1 MQKTAS
7 SRTPIYANA
16 PLSST
21 HSPSASGAASPSLKD
36 ASLAIATATG
46 MAGPVSWDVLRKDVR
61 QVETEIES
69 KLTALSKSA
78 VKPGQQAAGV
88 GAGQSSGSGTGV
100 TSNGEDL
107 EANIEDLL
115 EKLSRLVD
123 AMSAHIDAQSQTNGQ
138 APLSMVHL
146 LQKHRDILHD
156 YTREYRKTRQNVRAA
171 RDHAQLLNSVRD
183 DISTFKNGGPSG
195 NGMSA
200 SDYLLNERARIDGS
214 HRLADSALEQ
224 AYAAQDDLKRQGST
238 LQSVNQRINDVA
250 SQLPSV
256 GQLIGKIQSRKNRDN
271 SVLSSPH
278 SRQNRLGIT
287 SPFIRTEPHMDP
299 VNFTSAART
308 RILLVPIGPIKR
320 ATFERHVKM
329 LRQHNSVKLE
339 EVWMG
344 PRAENSFFSQN
355 VPHEGQLYFQ
365 FVTSYNAEH
374 QYLEEFQMHR
384 RIFGIIGIMDCQEW
398 PDGNMTAGHQQF
410 QQILA
415 KYPSAVANQ
424 CFAFDPSEK
433 HPDDLRGGGI
443 IMIPNVGNTSS
454 YLRVLICDL
463 ARTILTEFETIAAA
477 IGKRQDIESPSPG
490 IPVYPQGPIP
500 VTNAP
505 SIPDMTANGIKPLT
519 APPSAMTSGSGNHSR
534 SLSSSGFSSV
544 GSGSQYV
551 QPVVVTDQRLRKR
564 TAARAQKLYGD
575 LYLMA
580 GRLSE
585 AVSSFQAVIEATKSN
600 SDFLWQASA
609 MEGLYCAV
617 VLLAFVQADLTQF
630 HQQQAQ
636 QSVLSPTS
644 PTTSEPTRMQ
654 NTPAI
659 KPLIIDIPEKYQ
671 TILTLYNKLPSNSSP
686 AILYVEACMKV
697 TKFIA
702 TCFVCGGGILDD
714 RALAAVVSGNMFMN
728 LDGTVIEGQHPMTQ
742 LHSGNHSQNTS
753 LASGILRRAST
764 LRSLSGS
771 LTTPSLGISRTDIM
785 SWISKAW
792 TGRLDELW
800 IIDQIHFTT
809 TIASILGA
817 IQFRRKQSLYLRY
830 AVRMIAPLLHQT
842 RLAAAA
848 AAAHAGGAAPKK
860 PMNPDH
866 GVLDC
871 LTQICNVFG
880 VGDYFSSSNNLYM
893 DHGWPELQI
902 DVLYECIRVAEA
914 IPDYKAMMRFSTTLL
929 RQLYAYLTREEQAG
943 LYASLPRILAAAKK
957 SNVPNFTEVHYWTK
971 TLIVDIEV
979 CSPSARKLPFT
990 RSKDTLKSIIPET
1003 KLAVKPTGEVDPFI
1017 YNPFHRKINNVA
1029 RLDLVAEETAYFVV
1043 TLTNP
1048 HGIDLEVQEIKLS
1061 TSGVEFEA
1069 IPTSTV
1075 IPAQTTVSIKVA
1087 GVPKCP
1093 GELVIRGCLVQI
1105 LHCSEQEFFVTNP
1118 RTGCVVDTGDKSKTS
1133 GGEPLPRSKKR
1144 GLESFTLS
1152 KTASDP
1158 ATTEPKFATVTVIP
1172 TQPLLKISSTSLQHG
1187 SVMLFEGE
1195 KTTMRLTL
1203 ENIGSIPVDFV
1214 TLTFSDSTSQLS
1226 IGNNYGNTNSN
1237 GVELSAEDAYEM
1249 ELFLKKTNVFSW
1261 NREVEC
1267 HIPVGGTREIKV
1279 EVLGKRGCAS
1289 GMIQMD
1295 YAYLHRENDKEAEES
1310 DVFVTRQLFTQVLMT
1325 VYKTVESLNFD
1336 ILYLQSHGG
1345 MDISVTE
1352 PNSPVLSGSSDD
1364 DDDGSTF
1371 ANNDTSLPRIDFT
1384 NDGFLAPPNDD
1395 GSHKND
1401 SQLKSVQFQRV
1412 AGRRGSRTISK
1423 RLSSNFAKVDKRQS
1437 VEQLLSKALGD
1448 AVLPGEQIE
1457 AAISRRVA
1465 LGTKNEYCLLTLDV
1479 RNVWTVPVEVAMLVD
1494 DSEEGEGL
1502 DINQLIKSTTVIQ
1515 PGNTQRIILPVRR
1528 MVLSTEQLST
1538 PIPTLS
1544 NKQFVV
1550 ARGAAL
1556 SADELALE
1564 RALFWFREDLLKR
1577 VVARW
1582 SCKDASGRFGK
1593 FDLRSLRLTKSMLN
1607 VLKIE
1612 DISFLVTMEPTA
1624 AMAEDG
1630 QQTSDGDGGEAG
1642 QQKRRGLE
1650 QIGSNRWRC
1659 PVDQFAQIRFTVVN
1673 RSHMDVKLCLR
1684 MQPVQVHGDGT
1695 MEYDMGTRMAWHG
1708 VLQTPLAK
1716 LQPDSTTS
1724 HVLPVC
1730 FYSRGEFKVLY
1741 HAEDVHR
1748 RVVYYDHEP
1757 LVIEAF

>member
-1 MQKTAS
+1 MHKTTP

-16 PLSST
+16 PLSS
-21 HSPSASGAASPSLKD
+21 HSPSASGAASPSLSD
-36 ASLAIATATG
+36 ASLAIAAATG
-46 MAGPVSWDVLRKDVR
+46 IAGPVSWDVLRKDVR
-61 QVETEIES
+61 QVEIEIES

-88 GAGQSSGSGTGV
+88 GAGSSSSSGTGAV
-100 TSNGEDL
+100 SGEDL

-123 AMSAHIDAQSQTNGQ
+123 AMSAHIDSQSQSNGQ

-171 RDHAQLLNSVRD
+171 RDHAQLLSSVRD

-195 NGMSA
+195 SGMSA

-238 LQSVNQRINDVA
+238 LLSVNQRINNVA

-256 GQLIGKIQSRKNRDN
+256 GQLIGKIQLRKNRDN
-271 SVLSSPH
+271 VILSCVIGSCVVGVL
-278 SRQNRLGIT
+278 
-287 SPFIRTEPHMDP
+287 TESHMDP

-308 RILLVPIGPIKR
+308 RVLLVPVGPIKKV
-320 ATFERHVKM
+320 TFERHVKM

-344 PRAENSFFSQN
+344 PRTENSFFSQN
-355 VPHEGQLYFQ
+355 VPHEGQLYFH
-365 FVTSYNAEH
+365 FVTSYNPEH

-384 RIFGIIGIMDCQEW
+384 RIFGVIGIMDCQEW
-398 PDGNMTAGHQQF
+398 PDGNMAAGHQQF
-410 QQILA
+410 QQVLA

-463 ARTILTEFETIAAA
+463 ARTILTEFENIAAA

-490 IPVYPQGPIP
+490 IPVYPRAPIP

-505 SIPDMTANGIKPLT
+505 SVPDMTSNGIKPLT
-519 APPSAMTSGSGNHSR
+519 APPSAMTSGSANHSR
-534 SLSSSGFSSV
+534 SMSSAGFTSV
-544 GSGSQYV
+544 GSGNQYV
-551 QPVVVTDQRLRKR
+551 QPTVVTDQRLRKR

-580 GRLSE
+580 GRLSD
-585 AVSSFQAVIEATKSN
+585 AVSSFQSVIEVTKSN

-630 HQQQAQ
+630 HQQQQAQ
-636 QSVLSPTS
+636 QSITSPTS
-644 PTTSEPTRMQ
+644 PTTSEPARIQ

-714 RALAAVVSGNMFMN
+714 RALAAVVNGNMFMN
-728 LDGTVIEGQHPMTQ
+728 SDGTAIDGQHPMTQ
-742 LHSGNHSQNTS
+742 VQSGHHSQNTS

-764 LRSLSGS
+764 LRSRSGS
-771 LTTPSLGISRTDIM
+771 LTTSNLGISRTDIM
-785 SWISKAW
+785 NWVSKAW

-800 IIDQIHFTT
+800 IVDQIHYTT
-809 TIASILGA
+809 TIASVLGA

-848 AAAHAGGAAPKK
+848 AAAQAGGATSKRPK
-860 PMNPDH
+860 NPDH

-871 LTQICNVFG
+871 LTQICNIFG
-880 VGDYFSSSNNLYM
+880 VGDNFASSNNLYM

-929 RQLYAYLTREEQAG
+929 RQLYVYLTREEQAG

-957 SNVPNFTEVHYWTK
+957 TNVPDFTEVHYWTK
-971 TLIVDIEV
+971 SLIVDIEV

-990 RSKDTLKSIIPET
+990 RTKDTLKSIIPET

-1017 YNPFHRKINNVA
+1017 YNPFHRKVNNVA
-1029 RLDLVAEETAYFVV
+1029 KLDLVAEETAYFIV

-1061 TSGVEFEA
+1061 TAGVEFEA

-1087 GVPKCP
+1087 GIPKCP
-1093 GELVIRGCLVQI
+1093 GELVIRGCLAQI

-1118 RTGCVVDTGDKSKTS
+1118 RTGSVVDTSNKTKTS
-1133 GGEPLPRSKKR
+1133 VGGEPLPRFKKR

-1152 KTASDP
+1152 KSTNDP
-1158 ATTEPKFATVTVIP
+1158 AAVESKFATVTVIP
-1172 TQPLLKISSTSLQHG
+1172 AQPLLKISSTSLQHG

-1203 ENIGSIPVDFV
+1203 ENIGSIAVDFV
-1214 TLTFSDSTSQLS
+1214 TLTFSDSTSQLA
-1226 IGNNYGNTNSN
+1226 IGNNYGNTNNN
-1237 GVELSAEDAYEM
+1237 GVEISAEDAYEM

-1261 NREVEC
+1261 SREVEC

-1279 EVLGKRGCAS
+1279 EVLGKRGCSS
-1289 GMIQMD
+1289 GVILID

-1310 DVFVTRQLFTQVLMT
+1310 DVFVTRQLFSQVLMT

-1345 MDISVTE
+1345 MDIPVTE
-1352 PNSPVLSGSSDD
+1352 PNTPVLGGSSDD
-1364 DDDGSTF
+1364 ESGTF
-1371 ANNDTSLPRIDFT
+1371 ANTESSVPSIDFSS
-1384 NDGFLAPPNDD
+1384 DGFLALP
-1395 GSHKND
+1395 KND
-1401 SQLKSVQFQRV
+1401 SKASQFQRV

-1437 VEQLLSKALGD
+1437 VEQLLSKARGD
-1448 AVLPGEQIE
+1448 AILPGEQIE

-1494 DSEEGEGL
+1494 DSDEGEGL
-1502 DINQLIKSTTVIQ
+1502 DINKLIKSTTVIQ

-1550 ARGAAL
+1550 ARGTAL
-1556 SADELALE
+1556 SAEELALE
-1564 RALFWFREDLLKR
+1564 RSLFWFREDLLKR

-1593 FDLRSLRLTKSMLN
+1593 FDLRTLRLTKSMLN

-1612 DISFLVTMEPTA
+1612 DISFLVTLEPTE
-1624 AMAEDG
+1624 AMTEEE
-1630 QQTSDGDGGEAG
+1630 QQVIDNGDAG
-1642 QQKRRGLE
+1642 QLKRRGLE

-1695 MEYDMGTRMAWHG
+1695 MEYDMGTRMVWHG

-1716 LQPDSTTS
+1716 LQPDSTTA

>member
-1 MQKTAS
+1 MQKTTP
-7 SRTPIYANA
+7 SRTPIYADA
-16 PLSST
+16 PLSS
-21 HSPSASGAASPSLKD
+21 HSPSASVAVSPSLSE
-36 ASLAIATATG
+36 ASL
-46 MAGPVSWDVLRKDVR
+46 AGPVSWDVLRKDVR
-61 QVETEIES
+61 QVEIEIES

-78 VKPGQQAAGV
+78 VKPGQAAGV
-88 GAGQSSGSGTGV
+88 GAGPSSSSGTGV
-100 TSNGEDL
+100 VSGEDL

-115 EKLSRLVD
+115 EKLSRFVD
-123 AMSAHIDAQSQTNGQ
+123 AMSAHVDSQSQSNGQ

-156 YTREYRKTRQNVRAA
+156 YTKEYRKTRQNVRAA
-171 RDHAQLLNSVRD
+171 RDHAQLLSSVRD
-183 DISTFKNGGPSG
+183 DISTFKNGGTSG
-195 NGMSA
+195 SGMSA

-224 AYAAQDDLKRQGST
+224 AYAAQDDLKSQGST
-238 LQSVNQRINDVA
+238 LMSVNQRINNVA

-256 GQLIGKIQSRKNRDN
+256 GQLIDKIQSRKNRDN
-271 SVLSSPH
+271 VILSCVIGSCHPASH
-278 SRQNRLGIT
+278 HDKSRLGIT
-287 SPFIRTEPHMDP
+287 SPIIRTELHMDS

-308 RILLVPIGPIKR
+308 RVLLVPVGPIKK
-320 ATFERHVKM
+320 ATFERHVKL

-344 PRAENSFFSQN
+344 PRTDSSFFSQN
-355 VPHEGQLYFQ
+355 VPHEGQLYFH
-365 FVTSYNAEH
+365 FATSYNAEH

-384 RIFGIIGIMDCQEW
+384 RIFGVIGIMDCQEW
-398 PDGNMTAGHQQF
+398 PDGNMAAGHQQF

-433 HPDDLRGGGI
+433 QPDDLRGGGI

-454 YLRVLICDL
+454 YLRVLICDM
-463 ARTILTEFETIAAA
+463 ARTILTEFENIAAA

-490 IPVYPQGPIP
+490 ISVYSRAQNPMA
-500 VTNAP
+500 NAP
-505 SIPDMTANGIKPLT
+505 SVPDMTANGIKPLM
-519 APPSAMTSGSGNHSR
+519 APPSAMTSGSANHSR
-534 SLSSSGFSSV
+534 SMSSAGFASMAP
-544 GSGSQYV
+544 GNQYV
-551 QPVVVTDQRLRKR
+551 QPPQPTVVTDPRLRKR

-580 GRLSE
+580 GRLTD
-585 AVSSFQAVIEATKSN
+585 AVSSFQSVIEVTKSN

-617 VLLAFVQADLTQF
+617 VLLAFVQADLTQIQ
-630 HQQQAQ
+630 QQQAQ
-636 QSVLSPTS
+636 QSIMSPTS
-644 PTTSEPTRMQ
+644 PTFSETTKVQ

-671 TILTLYNKLPSNSSP
+671 TILTLYNKLPSSSSP

-714 RALAAVVSGNMFMN
+714 RALAAVVNGNMFVN
-728 LDGTVIEGQHPMTQ
+728 PDGTVIEGQNPMTQ
-742 LHSGNHSQNTS
+742 VQSGNHSQNNS
-753 LASGILRRAST
+753 LASGILRKAST
-764 LRSLSGS
+764 LRSRSGS
-771 LTTPSLGISRTDIM
+771 LTTPSSLGISRTDIM
-785 SWISKAW
+785 SWVFKTW
-792 TGRLDELW
+792 TGRMDELW
-800 IIDQIHFTT
+800 IVDQIHYTI

-848 AAAHAGGAAPKK
+848 AAAQAGGAASKRPK
-860 PMNPDH
+860 NPDH

-871 LTQICNVFG
+871 LTQICNIFG
-880 VGDYFSSSNNLYM
+880 VGDNFTSSNNLYM

-914 IPDYKAMMRFSTTLL
+914 IPDFKAMMHFTTILL

-957 SNVPNFTEVHYWTK
+957 TNVPDFTEVHYWTK
-971 TLIVDIEV
+971 SLIIDIEV
-979 CSPSARKLPFT
+979 CSPSSRKQPFT
-990 RSKDTLKSIIPET
+990 RTKDTLKSFIPET
-1003 KLAVKPTGEVDPFI
+1003 KLTAKPAEGDPFI
-1017 YNPFHRKINNVA
+1017 YNPFHRKVNNVA
-1029 RLDLVAEETAYFVV
+1029 KLDLVAEETAYFIV

-1087 GVPKCP
+1087 GIPKCP
-1093 GELVIRGCLVQI
+1093 GELVIRGCLAQI
-1105 LHCSEQEFFVTNP
+1105 LHCAEQEFFVTNP
-1118 RTGCVVDTGDKSKTS
+1118 RNGSVVDTSNKTKAQTLVGS
-1133 GGEPLPRSKKR
+1133 EPFPRFKKR
-1144 GLESFTLS
+1144 GLESFSLS
-1152 KTASDP
+1152 KSTNDP
-1158 ATTEPKFATVTVIP
+1158 AAAEPKFATVTVIP

-1195 KTTMRLTL
+1195 KTTMHLTL

-1214 TLTFSDSTSQLS
+1214 TLTFSDSTSQLA

-1237 GVELSAEDAYEM
+1237 GVEVSAEDAYEM

-1261 NREVEC
+1261 SREVEC

-1279 EVLGKRGCAS
+1279 DVLGKRGCSS
-1289 GMIQMD
+1289 GMIQID

-1310 DVFVTRQLFTQVLMT
+1310 NVFVTRQLFSQVLMT

-1345 MDISVTE
+1345 MDIPVTE
-1352 PNSPVLSGSSDD
+1352 PNTPVLDGSN
-1364 DDDGSTF
+1364 DDGNGTF
-1371 ANNDTSLPRIDFT
+1371 ANTEPSVPSIDFSS
-1384 NDGFLAPPNDD
+1384 DGFLAPP
-1395 GSHKND
+1395 
-1401 SQLKSVQFQRV
+1401 KSDTKMVQFQRV

-1437 VEQLLSKALGD
+1437 VEQLLSKARGD

-1479 RNVWTVPVEVAMLVD
+1479 RNVWTVPVEVSMLVD
-1494 DSEEGEGL
+1494 DSEDGEGL
-1502 DINQLIKSTTVIQ
+1502 DINKLIKSTTVIQ

-1550 ARGAAL
+1550 ARGTAL
-1556 SADELALE
+1556 SSEELVLE
-1564 RALFWFREDLLKR
+1564 RSLFWFREELLKR
-1577 VVARW
+1577 IVARW
-1582 SCKDASGRFGK
+1582 SCKDTSGRFGK
-1593 FDLRSLRLTKSMLN
+1593 FDLRTLRLTKPMLN

-1612 DISFLVTMEPTA
+1612 DISFLVTLEPTET
-1624 AMAEDG
+1624 MAEEKQEANDN
-1630 QQTSDGDGGEAG
+1630 GEIVI
-1642 QQKRRGLE
+1642 RRGLE

-1659 PVDQFAQIRFTVVN
+1659 PVDRFAQIRFTVVN

-1684 MQPVQVHGDGT
+1684 TQPVQVHGDGT
-1695 MEYDMGTRMAWHG
+1695 MEYDMGTRMVWHG
-1708 VLQTPLAK
+1708 VLQAPLAK

>member
-1 MQKTAS
+1 
-7 SRTPIYANA
+7 
-16 PLSST
+16 
-21 HSPSASGAASPSLKD
+21 
-36 ASLAIATATG
+36 
-46 MAGPVSWDVLRKDVR
+46 
-61 QVETEIES
+61 
-69 KLTALSKSA
+69 
-78 VKPGQQAAGV
+78 
-88 GAGQSSGSGTGV
+88 
-100 TSNGEDL
+100 
-107 EANIEDLL
+107 
-115 EKLSRLVD
+115 
-123 AMSAHIDAQSQTNGQ
+123 
-138 APLSMVHL
+138 
-146 LQKHRDILHD
+146 
-156 YTREYRKTRQNVRAA
+156 
-171 RDHAQLLNSVRD
+171 
-183 DISTFKNGGPSG
+183 
-195 NGMSA
+195 
-200 SDYLLNERARIDGS
+200 
-214 HRLADSALEQ
+214 
-224 AYAAQDDLKRQGST
+224 
-238 LQSVNQRINDVA
+238 
-250 SQLPSV
+250 
-256 GQLIGKIQSRKNRDN
+256 
-271 SVLSSPH
+271 
-278 SRQNRLGIT
+278 
-287 SPFIRTEPHMDP
+287 MDP

-308 RILLVPIGPIKR
+308 RVLLVPIGPIKKV
-320 ATFERHVKM
+320 TFERHVKM

-344 PRAENSFFSQN
+344 PRTENSFFSQN

-365 FVTSYNAEH
+365 FVTSYSAEH
-374 QYLEEFQMHR
+374 QYLEEFQMYR
-384 RIFGIIGIMDCQEW
+384 RVFGVIGIMDCQEW
-398 PDGNMTAGHQQF
+398 PDGNMASGHQQF
-410 QQILA
+410 QKILA

-463 ARTILTEFETIAAA
+463 ARTILTEFENIAAA
-477 IGKRQDIESPSPG
+477 IGKRQDIDSPSPG
-490 IPVYPQGPIP
+490 IPIYPRGPIP
-500 VTNAP
+500 ITNTP
-505 SIPDMTANGIKPLT
+505 SVPDMTVNGIKPLT
-519 APPSAMTSGSGNHSR
+519 APPSAMTSGSSNHSR
-534 SLSSSGFSSV
+534 SMSSAGFASA
-544 GSGSQYV
+544 GSQGQYV
-551 QPVVVTDQRLRKR
+551 QPIVVTDQRLRKR

-580 GRLSE
+580 GRLTD
-585 AVSSFQAVIEATKSN
+585 AVSSFQSVIEVTKSN

-636 QSVLSPTS
+636 QSITSPTS
-644 PTTSEPTRMQ
+644 PTTAEPTRIQ

-671 TILTLYNKLPSNSSP
+671 TILSLYNKLPSNSSP

-728 LDGTVIEGQHPMTQ
+728 VDGTAMEGQHPMTQ
-742 LHSGNHSQNTS
+742 VQSGNHSQNTS

-764 LRSLSGS
+764 LRSRSGS
-771 LTTPSLGISRTDIM
+771 VTTPNMGISRTDIM
-785 SWISKAW
+785 SWVSKTW
-792 TGRLDELW
+792 NGRLDELW
-800 IIDQIHFTT
+800 IADQIHFTT

-830 AVRMIAPLLHQT
+830 AVRMITPLLHQT

-848 AAAHAGGAAPKK
+848 AAAQAGGSASKR
-860 PMNPDH
+860 PMNLDH

-880 VGDYFSSSNNLYM
+880 VGDNFTSSNNLYM

-929 RQLYAYLTREEQAG
+929 QQLYAYLPREEQAG

-957 SNVPNFTEVHYWTK
+957 SNIPDFTEIHYWAK
-971 TLIVDIEV
+971 SLIVDIEV
-979 CSPSARKLPFT
+979 CSPSARKQPFT

-1003 KLAVKPTGEVDPFI
+1003 KLATKPTGEIDPFI
-1017 YNPFHRKINNVA
+1017 YNPFHRKVNNVTKMV
-1029 RLDLVAEETAYFVV
+1029 LVAEETAFFIV

-1048 HGIDLEVQEIKLS
+1048 HAIDLEVHEIRLS

-1087 GVPKCP
+1087 GVPKCA

-1105 LHCSEQEFFVTNP
+1105 LHCAEQEFFVVNP
-1118 RTGCVVDTGDKSKTS
+1118 RNNSSVDASNKTKIS
-1133 GGEPLPRSKKR
+1133 SGEPLPRFKKR
-1144 GLESFTLS
+1144 GLESFTSS
-1152 KTASDP
+1152 KTAS
-1158 ATTEPKFATVTVIP
+1158 EPSTADKFATVTVIP

-1214 TLTFSDSTSQLS
+1214 TLTFSDSTSQLP
-1226 IGNNYGNTNSN
+1226 IGNNYGNTNNN
-1237 GVELSAEDAYEM
+1237 GVEISAEDAYEM

-1279 EVLGKRGCAS
+1279 DVLGKRRCSS
-1289 GMIQMD
+1289 GNILID
-1295 YAYLHRENDKEAEES
+1295 YAYLHRENDKEADES
-1310 DVFVTRQLFTQVLMT
+1310 DVFITRQLFSQVLMT

-1345 MDISVTE
+1345 MDILAAESNT
-1352 PNSPVLSGSSDD
+1352 PVISGSSDD
-1364 DDDGSTF
+1364 ESDAGSP
-1371 ANNDTSLPRIDFT
+1371 APKIDFSS
-1384 NDGFLAPPNDD
+1384 DGFLAPPKTE
-1395 GSHKND
+1395 G
-1401 SQLKSVQFQRV
+1401 KSVQFRT
-1412 AGRRGSRTISK
+1412 GRRGSRTISK
-1423 RLSSNFAKVDKRQS
+1423 RLSSNFAVVDKRQS
-1437 VEQLLSKALGD
+1437 VEQLLSKARGD

-1457 AAISRRVA
+1457 SAISRRVA

-1502 DINQLIKSTTVIQ
+1502 DVNKLIKSSTVIQ

-1564 RALFWFREDLLKR
+1564 RSLFWFREELLKR

-1582 SCKDASGRFGK
+1582 SCKDTSGRFGK
-1593 FDLRSLRLTKSMLN
+1593 FDLRTLRLTKPMLN

-1612 DISFLVTMEPTA
+1612 DISFLVAMEPTA
-1624 AMAEDG
+1624 AMTEDE
-1630 QQTSDGDGGEAG
+1630 QQGNGDGVG
-1642 QQKRRGLE
+1642 QLKRRGLE

-1695 MEYDMGTRMAWHG
+1695 MEYDMGTRMVWHG
-1708 VLQTPLAK
+1708 VLQAPLAK

-1724 HVLPVC
+1724 HILPVC

>member
-1 MQKTAS
+1 
-7 SRTPIYANA
+7 
-16 PLSST
+16 
-21 HSPSASGAASPSLKD
+21 
-36 ASLAIATATG
+36 
-46 MAGPVSWDVLRKDVR
+46 
-61 QVETEIES
+61 
-69 KLTALSKSA
+69 
-78 VKPGQQAAGV
+78 
-88 GAGQSSGSGTGV
+88 
-100 TSNGEDL
+100 
-107 EANIEDLL
+107 
-115 EKLSRLVD
+115 
-123 AMSAHIDAQSQTNGQ
+123 
-138 APLSMVHL
+138 
-146 LQKHRDILHD
+146 
-156 YTREYRKTRQNVRAA
+156 
-171 RDHAQLLNSVRD
+171 
-183 DISTFKNGGPSG
+183 
-195 NGMSA
+195 
-200 SDYLLNERARIDGS
+200 
-214 HRLADSALEQ
+214 
-224 AYAAQDDLKRQGST
+224 
-238 LQSVNQRINDVA
+238 
-250 SQLPSV
+250 
-256 GQLIGKIQSRKNRDN
+256 
-271 SVLSSPH
+271 
-278 SRQNRLGIT
+278 
-287 SPFIRTEPHMDP
+287 MDP
-299 VNFTSAART
+299 VNFTSAARI
-308 RILLVPIGPIKR
+308 RVLLVPVGPIKKS
-320 ATFERHVKM
+320 TFERHAKL

-344 PRAENSFFSQN
+344 PRTETSFFSQN
-355 VPHEGQLYFQ
+355 VPPDGQLYFQ
-365 FVTSYNAEH
+365 FVTSYNTEH

-384 RIFGIIGIMDCQEW
+384 RVFG
-398 PDGNMTAGHQQF
+398 
-410 QQILA
+410 
-415 KYPSAVANQ
+415 YPTAVANQ

-433 HPDDLRGGGI
+433 QPDDLRGGGI

-454 YLRVLICDL
+454 YLKVLICDL
-463 ARTILTEFETIAAA
+463 ARTVLTEFENIAAA

-490 IPVYPQGPIP
+490 ISPYQQGPP
-500 VTNAP
+500 TSAAP
-505 SIPDMTANGIKPLT
+505 TAPDMTANGIKPLT
-519 APPSAMTSGSGNHSR
+519 APPSAMTSGSANHSR
-534 SLSSSGFSSV
+534 SMSSAGFTSL
-544 GSGSQYV
+544 GSGNQYV
-551 QPVVVTDQRLRKR
+551 QPTVVTDQRLRKR

-580 GRLSE
+580 GRLSD
-585 AVSSFQAVIEATKSN
+585 AVTCYQSVIEVTKSN
-600 SDFLWQASA
+600 TDYLWQASA

-636 QSVLSPTS
+636 QSIMSPTS
-644 PTTSEPTRMQ
+644 PTTAEPLKMPSA
-654 NTPAI
+654 PAI
-659 KPLIIDIPEKYQ
+659 KPLVIDIPEKYQ
-671 TILTLYNKLPSNSSP
+671 TILTLYTKLPSNASP

-697 TKFIA
+697 SKFIA

-714 RALAAVVSGNMFMN
+714 RALSAVVSGNMFTN
-728 LDGTVIEGQHPMTQ
+728 PDGTVIEGHQPMTHM
-742 LHSGNHSQNTS
+742 HSGNSSQNAS

-764 LRSLSGS
+764 LRSRTGS
-771 LTTPSLGISRTDIM
+771 LTTPLVGVSRTDIM
-785 SWISKAW
+785 NWITKAW
-792 TGRLDELW
+792 TGRMDELW
-800 IIDQIHFTT
+800 IVDQIHVTT

-842 RLAAAA
+842 RLAAVAA
-848 AAAHAGGAAPKK
+848 SQAAGGAARKAAK
-860 PMNPDH
+860 PDH
-866 GVLDC
+866 GVLEC

-880 VGDYFSSSNNLYM
+880 VGENFVSGNNFYM

-914 IPDYKAMMRFSTTLL
+914 IPDFRAMMKYTTTLL

-957 SNVPNFTEVHYWTK
+957 TNVPDFTELHYWTK
-971 TLIVDIEV
+971 TLVVDIEV
-979 CSPSARKLPFT
+979 CSPSARKVPFT

-1003 KLAVKPTGEVDPFI
+1003 KLAVKPAGEVDPFI
-1017 YNPFHRKINNVA
+1017 YNPFHRKVNNVA
-1029 RLDLVAEETAYFVV
+1029 KLDLVAEETAYFIV

-1105 LHCSEQEFFVTNP
+1105 LHCVEQEFFVETP
-1118 RTGCVVDTGDKSKTS
+1118 RANAEVDTNSKTKVAPV
-1133 GGEPLPRSKKR
+1133 GEPFSRVKKR
-1144 GLESFTLS
+1144 GLESFTQVKPGS
-1152 KTASDP
+1152 DASTAGDESAP
-1158 ATTEPKFATVTVIP
+1158 VSRFATVTVIP

-1195 KTTMRLTL
+1195 KTTIRLTL

-1214 TLTFSDSTSQLS
+1214 TLTFSDSTSQMNV
-1226 IGNNYGNTNSN
+1226 GNHYGNTNNN
-1237 GVELSAEDAYEM
+1237 GTELSAEDAYEM

-1261 NREVEC
+1261 GREVEC
-1267 HIPVGGTREIKV
+1267 NIPVGGTREIKV
-1279 EVLGKRGCAS
+1279 EVLGKRGCSS
-1289 GMIQMD
+1289 GMIQID
-1295 YAYLHRENDKEAEES
+1295 YAYLNRENDQGTEES
-1310 DVFVTRQLFTQVLMT
+1310 NVFVTRQLFSQVLTT

-1345 MDISVTE
+1345 MDIPPTE
-1352 PNSPVLSGSSDD
+1352 PNTPVLGELNG

-1371 ANNDTSLPRIDFT
+1371 ANPDGNVPRIDFSS
-1384 NDGFLAPPNDD
+1384 DGFLAPPKAEKD
-1395 GSHKND
+1395 D
-1401 SQLKSVQFQRV
+1401 SQTKKAFQRSS
-1412 AGRRGSRTISK
+1412 GRRGSRTISK

-1437 VEQLLSKALGD
+1437 VEQLLSKARGD

-1479 RNVWTVPVEVAMLVD
+1479 RNVWTVPVEVSMLVD

-1502 DINQLIKSTTVIQ
+1502 DINKLIKSTTVIQ

-1528 MVLSTEQLST
+1528 MVLSTGQLNM
-1538 PIPTLS
+1538 PIPTLTT
-1544 NKQFVV
+1544 KQFVV

-1556 SADELALE
+1556 SADELAME
-1564 RALFWFREDLLKR
+1564 KALFWFREELLKR

-1593 FDLRSLRLTKSMLN
+1593 FDLRTLRLTKSMLN

-1624 AMAEDG
+1624 AMAEEEEQHLKVDG
-1630 QQTSDGDGGEAG
+1630 EGELI
-1642 QQKRRGLE
+1642 KHGLE

-1695 MEYDMGTRMAWHG
+1695 MEYDMGTKMVWHG
-1708 VLQTPLAK
+1708 VLQTPLSK

-1730 FYSRGEFKVLY
+1730 FYSRGEYKVLY